1 MRQFEENIQDGDDI
15 RELCENLL
23 EAVHAVVS
31 NTLRFG
37 DMEDGDEKA
46 PCMALYTVIGFPRP
60 CFRPSPRST
69 GRRPARSA
77 RSTSAAST
85 NASAKKPSANS
96 SLASSD
102 SREEP

>member
-1 MRQFEENIQDGDDI
+1 MRIIEKNIQDGDDI

-46 PCMALYTVIGFPRP
+46 PCMALYTVIGISEAMLQAFPKEYREK
-60 CFRPSPRST
+60 
-69 GRRPARSA
+69 ARKECEEYFSGEYE
-77 RSTSAAST
+77 RKRQEAASQ
-85 NASAKKPSANS
+85 
-96 SLASSD
+96 LV
-102 SREEP
+102 SRIFGL